1 VWFIFYVKYSKK
13 DTAKQAAKA
22 CVGRGGLV
30 DRRVIGDLFRD
41 LASEFSAAKK
51 RGLEFGCH
59 CLCRV

>member
-41 LASEFSAAKK
+41 LASKFSAAKSC
-51 RGLEFGCH
+51 G
-59 CLCRV
+59 